1 MTEILSTKNQI
12 PFVFQNWNE
21 EYQWWHPNTVPLDFR
36 INGVKRLP
44 ATHESMWFDIG
55 TIPDNQVRNSSWFSC
70 ASAKNEILFHT
81 PNIKFIKHS
90 DLKDQKY
97 VFPVFSPATTYFK
110 SHQAIGFK
118 YVDPSILEDIRNHKA
133 VMIFMCPSEGLSGM
147 GGAYS
152 GDFDILNQWCLDNQL
167 PKTGVY
173 YLHGNLKAPSYLQD
187 HNFIYVPMDS
197 FPGWISQDIDS
208 PIEFNPAPNKNLFLC
223 YNRRPHQHRII
234 TVCEL
239 MKHNL
244 TERGIYSLGNPSLK
258 IERTLEAINRLDLI
272 KYGMKL
278 DTLIP
283 IELDLDLVKNNPANL
298 VVPEH
303 FKQTFI
309 SVITETLTSDKTIF
323 FSEKIYKS
331 ISIGHPF
338 MVISS
343 PGFLEELRRRGYQ
356 TFDRWVDESYDSLPD
371 VNDRISVIIKEL
383 VRLSKLSVEELKT
396 IREEMLPVLEHN
408 QNKFAEI
415 KRNEFDDG
423 WSDNHTY
430 KEIKKIWDNFK

>member
-1 MTEILSTKNQI
+1 
-12 PFVFQNWNE
+12 
-21 EYQWWHPNTVPLDFR
+21 
-36 INGVKRLP
+36 
-44 ATHESMWFDIG
+44 
-55 TIPDNQVRNSSWFSC
+55 
-70 ASAKNEILFHT
+70 
-81 PNIKFIKHS
+81 
-90 DLKDQKY
+90 
-97 VFPVFSPATTYFK
+97 
-110 SHQAIGFK
+110 
-118 YVDPSILEDIRNHKA
+118 
-133 VMIFMCPSEGLSGM
+133 
-147 GGAYS
+147 
-152 GDFDILNQWCLDNQL
+152 
-167 PKTGVY
+167 
-173 YLHGNLKAPSYLQD
+173 
-187 HNFIYVPMDS
+187 
-197 FPGWISQDIDS
+197 
-208 PIEFNPAPNKNLFLC
+208 
-223 YNRRPHQHRII
+223 
-234 TVCEL
+234 